1 MKGLRR
7 PSRGEGDYLGQ
18 EGRMPL
24 EKRVGNRSMSVGGEP
39 GSAWGSNKGDQFT
52 LSEQDLADLRKLQQ
66 LQMSQAQLL
75 AAGSEGFKSWGSDK
89 EAGKMGIQ
97 GSEAPLMKRREGG
110 LPPRAPPSGNEKFV
124 GGQGVGGGPSGLPS
138 MPSMVDR
145 MSDSSKDYVDPKD
158 AQNLLPS
165 SLLDSASLDLAG
177 YMESFDPS
185 KGGAGVGGL
194 GAGVNIANLNLLDP
208 QAFDI
213 SALQGGL
220 PRRHRVGGRGQGPT
234 FQDTASVA
242 MPTSVPQSIPL
253 DTNVLPL
260 RRRQIHH
267 QRSNSE
273 PVLPGFMLPTFPGN
287 QGQVSQGAGTGTAGA
302 GVRTLPVLAVL
313 PDFSVLPADLIDG
326 QGIAARGPP
335 IRNVLPVRTKDRTMS
350 FDHNALLQGIGGFQD
365 RAGHNRSA
373 SRGDL
378 RTDARGPNSRRS
390 RNKSHRSMSV
400 DMGRPQQQNKGSFP
414 PKAERKVSA
423 PKNAK
428 SAPSKGEV
436 KRLVDYQVLLARPI
450 RTPWFRET
458 PRSPK
463 SGDEEEQ
470 EGIEEHLDQV
480 EEVPAIQTKPQAA
493 NSPVSSPVSKMK
505 VQVEDPISQ
514 EAPSTPSPS
523 PKRPNTGVKG
533 TGFFCPSM
541 P

>member
-1 MKGLRR
+1 
-7 PSRGEGDYLGQ
+7 
-18 EGRMPL
+18 MPL
-24 EKRVGNRSMSVGGEP
+24 EKRVGSRSMSVGGEP
-39 GSAWGSNKGDQFT
+39 GSAWGSSKGPDQFT

-89 EAGKMGIQ
+89 EAARLDLQ
-97 GSEAPLMKRREGG
+97 GAGGEVGGAVMMMKRREGG
-110 LPPRAPPSGNEKFV
+110 LPPRAPCSSDKLA
-124 GGQGVGGGPSGLPS
+124 GQGGPSIAGGLPT

-145 MSDSSKDYVDPKD
+145 MNDSSKDYVDPKD
-158 AQNLLPS
+158 AHNLLPS

-177 YMESFDPS
+177 YMEAFDAQ
-185 KGGAGVGGL
+185 KGGL
-194 GAGVNIANLNLLDP
+194 GGGGGGVNMANLNLMDP
-208 QAFDI
+208 NAFDLA
-213 SALQGGL
+213 ALQGGL
-220 PRRHRVGGRGQGPT
+220 PRRHRAGGRSQGPT
-234 FQDTASVA
+234 FQDSNSVA
-242 MPTSVPQSIPL
+242 MPTSVPLSIPP

-287 QGQVSQGAGTGTAGA
+287 QGQVGQGAGGGGA
-302 GVRTLPVLAVL
+302 STGVRTVPVLAVL
-313 PDFSVLPADLIDG
+313 PDFSVMPADLIDG
-326 QGIAARGPP
+326 QGISARGPP

-350 FDHNALLQGIGGFQD
+350 FDHSALLQGIGGFPD

-378 RTDARGPNSRRS
+378 RTDARGPNSRR
-390 RNKSHRSMSV
+390 RNKAHRSMSV
-400 DMGRPQQQNKGSFP
+400 DMGRPQQHNKGNFP
-414 PKAERKVSA
+414 PKAERKVNA

-463 SGDEEEQ
+463 SGDDEEQ
-470 EGIEEHLDQV
+470 ETLVEELPT
-480 EEVPAIQTKPQAA
+480 EPTEVPAIQIKPQAVS
-493 NSPVSSPVSKMK
+493 SPVSSPVSKMT
-505 VQVEDPISQ
+505 VRIEDPISQ

-523 PKRPNTGVKG
+523 PKRPNTGAKG